1 MTNSILNDP
10 FKNKGTGFTQ
20 AERQQLGIIG
30 MLPPKVQTL
39 DEQATQVYQQYQT
52 VSVRKTRFSNE
63 YLQRKSGSVLQS
75 ILTTR
80 RRVHANCIRSHNC
93 DDC

>member
-30 MLPPKVQTL
+30 MLP
-39 DEQATQVYQQYQT
+39 
-52 VSVRKTRFSNE
+52 RKFK
-63 YLQRKSGSVLQS
+63 L
-75 ILTTR
+75 
-80 RRVHANCIRSHNC
+80 
-93 DDC
+93 